1 MSGEEPMKTALIV
14 GTGVEFS
21 TTEGEWSEIASPYG
35 ASITMVNIGDQ
46 PVAILRRHGPATNVP
61 PHLVNYRANML
72 ALQEMGVERVIATA
86 AVRSMR
92 QGLPPG
98 SLVVLGDFIDFTKH
112 REPTIYDRPGPKV
125 THTDFSTPY
134 CPEISGALE
143 QTAAELGIRLGK
155 RAIYVCV
162 DGPRYETP
170 AEVRMFA
177 KWGGD
182 VVGMTESPE
191 VVFARELGMCYAT
204 LAIVSN
210 LAAGISEKPV
220 SHKEV
225 VEQVSSRQKEVR
237 SLLERAVTL
246 IPETRSC
253 CATPTG
259 ESSA

>member
-1 MSGEEPMKTALIV
+1 MKTALIV
-14 GTGVEFS
+14 GTGVDFS

-46 PVAILRRHGPATNVP
+46 PVAILRRHGPAMNVP

-86 AVRSMR
+86 AVGSMR
-92 QGLPPG
+92 QDLPPG
-98 SLVVLGDFIDFTKH
+98 SLVVVGDFIDFTKH

-143 QTAAELGIRLGK
+143 QAAAEFGIRLGK
-155 RAIYVCV
+155 RATYVCV

-170 AEVRMFA
+170 AEIRMFA
-177 KWGGD
+177 QWGGD
-182 VVGMTESPE
+182 VVGMTGVPE

-210 LAAGISEKPV
+210 LAAGISEKPL

-225 VEQVSSRQKEVR
+225 VEQVSRRREEVG
-237 SLLERAVTL
+237 SLLERAVAL
-246 IPETRSC
+246 IPQTRSC